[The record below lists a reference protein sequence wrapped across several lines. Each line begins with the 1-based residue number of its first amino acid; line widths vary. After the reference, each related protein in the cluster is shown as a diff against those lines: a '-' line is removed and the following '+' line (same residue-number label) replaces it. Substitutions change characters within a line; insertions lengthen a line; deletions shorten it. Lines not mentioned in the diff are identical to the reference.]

1 MVLMYS
7 VILLLLLLNLHLLKI
22 LDLLFNTQVLRYLDD
37 LFSLLLV
44 PSLLPILHILRARKS
59 VLLPRKKGLIIWI
72 DMRNTVRHFIA
83 GYWPNSIIRQ
93 HVPPEADYFVVF
105 QVFDQAFRRVLYF
118 DEFFKQ
124 LFAAVSYSVAFN
136 WRFRIGANHIWKLL
150 TFLILARLVV
160 LPLKKSRQF
169 SLCRAVAI
177 H

>member
-59 VLLPRKKGLIIWI
+59 VLLPRKKCLIIWI

-93 HVPPEADYFVVF
+93 HVPTEANYFIVF
-105 QVFDQAFRRVLYF
+105 QVFDQAFRRMFNF
-118 DEFFKQ
+118 D
-124 LFAAVSYSVAFN
+124 
-136 WRFRIGANHIWKLL
+136 
-150 TFLILARLVV
+150 
-160 LPLKKSRQF
+160 
-169 SLCRAVAI
+169 
-177 H
+177 